1 MKLDEL
7 EAKLRPYET
16 ASDRCVPPGYF
27 MVARLDGRGF
37 TRLTKEKRPEF
48 ARPFD
53 ERVRDMMLATTQHLM
68 GCGFSVLYAYTQSD
82 EISLLLHPEE
92 RTFGRKLRKLH
103 SVLAGEASAR
113 FSLLMGEL
121 GCFDCRVSE
130 LPNPELV
137 GEYFRWRS
145 EDAARNALSAH
156 CYWHLRAAGRS
167 EAEATAALHG
177 LAPSD
182 KHELLYQAGTN
193 FNDLP
198 AWQKRGVGL
207 SWERFTK
214 DAVNPRNGEA
224 VQALRRRIATDFE
237 LPIGEAFAAHVRAK
251 LADALRDGSTGPY

>member
-1 MKLDEL
+1 MDRNELD
-7 EAKLRPYET
+7 AKLRPYET
-16 ASDRCVPPGYF
+16 ASDRCVPPGFF

-37 TRLTKEKRPEF
+37 TRLTKERRPEF
-48 ARPFD
+48 TRPFD

-68 GCGFSVLYAYTQSD
+68 GCGFTVLYAYTQSD

-92 RTFGRKLRKLH
+92 RAFARKLRKLN

-121 GCFDCRVSE
+121 GCFDCRISE
-130 LPNPELV
+130 LPSPELV

-156 CYWHLRAAGRS
+156 CYWALRADGHT

-177 LAPSD
+177 LGLGD
-182 KHELLYQAGTN
+182 KHELLFGKGIN

-214 DAVNPRNGEA
+214 DAVNPRTGEA

-237 LPIGEAFAAHVRAK
+237 LPIGEAFAVHVRTK
-251 LADALRDGSTGPY
+251 LAEALQGDADR